1 MKQYHS
7 VAWQEGSFGRTAVIL
22 SFGSKAARAKF
33 PAQCLQRV
41 ESIDYRHKTSLLSD
55 GYPRVLMSRDSAEP
69 TKYQSEE

>member
-1 MKQYHS
+1 MKQYYS
-7 VAWQEGSFGRTAVIL
+7 VTWQDGSFGHTATIL

-41 ESIDYRHKTSLLSD
+41 ESIDYRRKTGLLSD
-55 GYPRVLMSRDSAEP
+55 GCPRVLMSWDSAEP

>member
-7 VAWQEGSFGRTAVIL
+7 VTWQEGSFDRTAIIL

-33 PAQCLQRV
+33 PAQCPQRV
-41 ESIDYRHKTSLLSD
+41 ESIDYHRKTGLLRD
-55 GYPRVLMSRDSAEP
+55 GCARLLMSRDSAEP